1 MHNIKWPIS
10 NTYNNQTNGQ
20 AATLNDLINN
30 LLLIMDFPISQNEED
45 NVLVDLFL
53 DLVALLNCIGQED
66 IKVSWS
72 TKL

>member
-1 MHNIKWPIS
+1 
-10 NTYNNQTNGQ
+10 
-20 AATLNDLINN
+20 
-30 LLLIMDFPISQNEED
+30 MDFPISQNEED